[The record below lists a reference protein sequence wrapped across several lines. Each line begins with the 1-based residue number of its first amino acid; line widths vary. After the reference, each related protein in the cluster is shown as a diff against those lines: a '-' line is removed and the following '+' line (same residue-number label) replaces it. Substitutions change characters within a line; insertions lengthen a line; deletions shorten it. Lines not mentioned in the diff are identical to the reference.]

1 LPVSVSVYTHSR
13 PIAAPGRDKT
23 TTCLFTPPGLAFTI
37 TNSIGFSTWGGGMKR
52 REKLSSIAAAV
63 LFAALCSATS
73 ALPVVAQEPPA
84 ASAAVPQAG
93 SFLLTVFLRHDQTK
107 TVDQINEHLK
117 QTGWYDKFPPD
128 GVDIVAWY
136 VMMGIGQVVI
146 LRVPAEKLRDTNRV
160 IEQAAWGGYRTEFY
174 PTYDFKP
181 VWDAIPHRRP

>member
-1 LPVSVSVYTHSR
+1 VFTLPR
-13 PIAAPGRDKT
+13 
-23 TTCLFTPPGLAFTI
+23 LAFTI
-37 TNSIGFSTWGGGMKR
+37 VNRIGFHIGGGGMKR
-52 REKLSSIAAAV
+52 RERLDSTAAAL
-63 LFAALCSATS
+63 LFAALCSATN
-73 ALPVVAQEPPA
+73 AQPAAAQEPPA
-84 ASAAVPQAG
+84 ASAPVPQAG

-128 GVDIVAWY
+128 GVEIVAWY

-160 IEQAAWGGYRTEFY
+160 IEQTAWGGYRTEFY

-181 VWDAIPHRRP
+181 VWDAIPYHRP